1 LILGCKG
8 DTIHFSNRNS
18 WGINLEFWVITH
30 TFIPL
35 SLNTA
40 NVSYLDDRLSC
51 DKNPS
56 QYTALCGFR
65 KHSASLLINTHL
77 SLSLFKLSFLYN
89 THSRHYY
96 FILQMKKTKKRDLT
110 KITNS
115 IVGVARI
122 WPCPMCLNSI
132 WTAIVLEIAIVTIVT
147 VVIVATAI
155 RVAIVNSKENISA
168 SSRMLC
174 NHWSAILQ
182 PPSMM
187 KTSQAQQLPLLEDSG
202 NQSLSRVCC
211 HFDSSSLPLT
221 AVFVFVCV
229 CVESRE
235 ETRLQEL
242 LEVMV

>member
-1 LILGCKG
+1 MESRSISL
-8 DTIHFSNRNS
+8 TNS
-18 WGINLEFWVITH
+18 WGRNLEFWVITH

-40 NVSYLDDRLSC
+40 NVSYLDDQLSC
-51 DKNPS
+51 DKTPS

-77 SLSLFKLSFLYN
+77 SLQALIFVQHTQQALSFHF
-89 THSRHYY
+89 TDE
-96 FILQMKKTKKRDLT
+96 KTKKRDLT
-110 KITNS
+110 TITNL

-122 WPCPMCLNSI
+122 WPCLMRLNSI
-132 WTAIVLEIAIVTIVT
+132 WIAIVLEIAIATIVT

-155 RVAIVNSKENISA
+155 TVAIVNSKENVSA

-187 KTSQAQQLPLLEDSG
+187 KTSRAQQLPLLEDSG
-202 NQSLSRVCC
+202 TQSLSQVCC
-211 HFDSSSLPLT
+211 HFDSSSLQLT
-221 AVFVFVCV
+221 AVFEAHSETEGLPHVC
-229 CVESRE
+229 
-235 ETRLQEL
+235 
-242 LEVMV
+242 

>member
-1 LILGCKG
+1 MILGCKG
-8 DTIHFSNRNS
+8 VTIHFSNRNS
-18 WGINLEFWVITH
+18 WGINLEFWVIMH

-40 NVSYLDDRLSC
+40 NVSYLDDWLSC

-77 SLSLFKLSFLYN
+77 SLSLQTLIFVQHTQQALLFHF
-89 THSRHYY
+89 TDE
-96 FILQMKKTKKRDLT
+96 KTKKRDLT
-110 KITNS
+110 KITNC
-115 IVGVARI
+115 IAGVARI

-132 WTAIVLEIAIVTIVT
+132 WIAIVLKIATVTIVT
-147 VVIVATAI
+147 IVIVATAI

-168 SSRMLC
+168 SSRMLG

-221 AVFVFVCV
+221 AVF
-229 CVESRE
+229 EAHS
-235 ETRLQEL
+235 ETEGL
-242 LEVMV
+242 LHAR